1 MLGIIYLLF
10 LLKEAR
16 NRNGAAVWESQDLV
30 PGAGSWSQ
38 ESFGCNGAVVGINP
52 MKKKNWNGEGEGRNV
67 VTGGKKTQGNK
78 GLRGQIGLGAYF
90 PGLWLSIL
98 TKCCPERTKRGE
110 MYFIINDNHI
120 FVGF

>member
-52 MKKKNWNGEGEGRNV
+52 MKKKLEWGR
-67 VTGGKKTQGNK
+67 
-78 GLRGQIGLGAYF
+78 
-90 PGLWLSIL
+90 
-98 TKCCPERTKRGE
+98 RGE
-110 MYFIINDNHI
+110 ERGHRREKDTRK
-120 FVGF
+120 

>member
-52 MKKKNWNGEGEGRNV
+52 MKKKLEWR
-67 VTGGKKTQGNK
+67 
-78 GLRGQIGLGAYF
+78 R
-90 PGLWLSIL
+90 
-98 TKCCPERTKRGE
+98 RGE
-110 MYFIINDNHI
+110 ERGHRREKDTRK
-120 FVGF
+120 